1 MIINKASLKD
11 LDLITSLFDL
21 YRQFYNQSSD
31 PVSAK
36 EFLSARISNNESVIF
51 WALDEDN
58 IAGMGFVQ
66 LYPLFTS
73 VGMKRL
79 WLLNDLF
86 VHADYRKIGVG
97 EALMETAREFAVET
111 KAKGIIL
118 ETQKTNSQAQN
129 LYDKLGYK
137 RDKEHYY
144 FYLETE
150 SRI

>member
-1 MIINKASLKD
+1 MILNKASLKD
-11 LDLITSLFDL
+11 LDLITPLFDL
-21 YRQFYNQSSD
+21 YRQFYEQSSD
-31 PVSAK
+31 LQSAK
-36 EFLSARISNNESVIF
+36 EFLSERITNNESVIF

-66 LYPLFTS
+66 LYPLFSS

-79 WLLNDLF
+79 WLLNDLY
-86 VHADYRKIGVG
+86 VHKDYRKMGVG
-97 EALMETAREFAVET
+97 EALMEKAREFAVET

-137 RDKEHYY
+137 RDKDHYY

-150 SRI
+150 NR

>member
-1 MIINKASLKD
+1 MILNKATIKD
-11 LDLITSLFDL
+11 LDLITPLFDL
-21 YRQFYNQSSD
+21 YRQFYKQSSD
-31 PVSAK
+31 PDSAK
-36 EFLSARISNNESVIF
+36 EFLCSRIENNESVIF

-58 IAGMGFVQ
+58 ISGMGFVQ
-66 LYPLFTS
+66 LYPIFSS

-86 VHADYRKIGVG
+86 VHTDYRKMGGG
-97 EALMETAREFAVET
+97 EALMEKARELATET

-118 ETQKTNSQAQN
+118 ETEKTNAQAQN

-137 RDKEHYY
+137 RDKDHYY

-150 SRI
+150 K

>member
-1 MIINKASLKD
+1 MIINKATLKD
-11 LDLITSLFDL
+11 LDLITPLFDL
-21 YRQFYNQSSD
+21 YRQFYKQSSD
-31 PVSAK
+31 PDSAK

-66 LYPLFTS
+66 LYPIFSS

-79 WLLNDLF
+79 WLLNDLY
-86 VHADYRKIGVG
+86 VHEDYRKTGVG
-97 EALMETAREFAVET
+97 EALMDKAREFATET

-118 ETQKTNSQAQN
+118 ETEKTNAQAQN

-137 RDKEHYY
+137 RDKDHFY
-144 FYLETE
+144 FYLETVK
-150 SRI
+150 

>member
-1 MIINKASLKD
+1 MILNKATIKD
-11 LDLITSLFDL
+11 LDLITPLFDL
-21 YRQFYNQSSD
+21 YRQFYKQSSD
-31 PVSAK
+31 QDSAK
-36 EFLSARISNNESVIF
+36 EFLSARIDNNESVIF

-58 IAGMGFVQ
+58 ISGMGFVQ
-66 LYPLFTS
+66 LYPIFSS

-86 VHADYRKIGVG
+86 VHTDYRKMGVG
-97 EALMETAREFAVET
+97 EALMEKARELATET

-118 ETQKTNSQAQN
+118 ETEKTNAQAQN

-137 RDKEHYY
+137 RDKDHYY

-150 SRI
+150 K

>member
-1 MIINKASLKD
+1 MILNKASLKD
-11 LDLITSLFDL
+11 LDLIAPLFDL
-21 YRQFYNQSSD
+21 YRQFYKQSSD
-31 PVSAK
+31 LQSAK
-36 EFLSARISNNESVIF
+36 EFLSGRIANNESVIF

-58 IAGMGFVQ
+58 IEGMGFVQ
-66 LYPLFTS
+66 LYPLFSS

-79 WLLNDLF
+79 WLLNDLY
-86 VHADYRKIGVG
+86 VHEDYRKMGVG
-97 EALMETAREFAVET
+97 EALMKRSGEFAVET
-111 KAKGIIL
+111 NAKGIIL

-150 SRI
+150 K

>member
-1 MIINKASLKD
+1 MILKKASLKD
-11 LDLITSLFDL
+11 LDLITPLFDL
-21 YRQFYNQSSD
+21 YRQFYKQSSD
-31 PVSAK
+31 ADSAK
-36 EFLSARISNNESVIF
+36 EYLSDRIANNESVIF

-66 LYPLFTS
+66 LYPLFS
-73 VGMKRL
+73 SIGMKRL

-86 VHADYRKIGVG
+86 VHADYRKKGVG
-97 EALMETAREFAVET
+97 EALMEKAREFAVET
-111 KAKGIIL
+111 NAKGIIL

-150 SRI
+150 